1 MKRLLKLINWK
12 GELTAEEQL
21 ANLKKETRKRNIVE
35 DVLEIRR
42 NGYVP
47 NYDKPRL
54 HTEYKL
60 TDSNGNIV
68 SSTITTTCPR
78 PEQFNSVED
87 WYKTMR
93 IAFLSELE
101 EKKKKEL
108 RDELWKLTVDV
119 HFAPNV
125 MKKMMRVD

>member
-1 MKRLLKLINWK
+1 MKRLLTLINWNS
-12 GELTAEEQL
+12 ELTAEEQL
-21 ANLKKETRKRNIVE
+21 DNLKKETRKRNLVE

-68 SSTITTTCPR
+68 SSTITTTCER
-78 PEQFNSVED
+78 PEQFKSVEE
-87 WYKTMR
+87 WYTAMR
-93 IAFLSELE
+93 TAFLSELE
-101 EKKKKEL
+101 EKKRKEL

-119 HFAPNV
+119 HFAPSL
-125 MKKMMRVD
+125 MRKMMKVE